1 MRVDNLHEHAYY
13 SPSMQHSL
21 QFDNKRTRNSRDKSF
36 QYHYNRLNPSQK
48 RAVDQIQGAVMVI
61 AGPGTGKTQILAV
74 RIAKILADTDAQAH
88 NILCLTFTDAATIA
102 MRRRLVEIMGPAAH
116 QIHIYTFHGFCNQVI
131 QEHLDV
137 FGNYRQLEP
146 LTELERVDVYH
157 KIISDLPNDHVLKRL
172 KGDPTFEH
180 KRLDNLFQMMKKE
193 NLDAPMMH
201 ERIDDYLE
209 RRQVYQEGDDL
220 FYHRK
225 YKEYNKGDI
234 KPKKWEELKKKMND
248 LRAGVDLYQHYLKI
262 MDDLGRYDYQ
272 DMIVWVLKAFASDEA
287 LLASYQERYLY
298 FLVDEFQDTNGAQKA
313 ILDQL
318 VSYWSDE
325 SPNVFVVGDDDQ
337 AIYKFQG
344 ANLTNIKD
352 FRNDYKP
359 LTIVLEQ
366 NYRSSQRILDTSK
379 ELIEGNLE
387 RIVNDEPDLNKNLVA
402 ARQEVKDC
410 PIDPIIISYTNN
422 IQEQTAIARRLIS
435 DLDSG
440 IDLSNTAIIYR
451 KHAQVDKLVEV
462 LEKKGVPLNIKR
474 KVNILKESLTHNILK
489 ILRYVD
495 TEHNKPNSA
504 DELLYEMMHYR
515 FFNIHNN
522 DIAKISMHCNRHH
535 TTDKKPVLGCIS
547 DKDALD
553 SLGVKQID
561 EVLYLAKCIDSW
573 VKDVSTVTLQV
584 LFENIINDGHIL
596 QYIMGLPEKTWLIQ
610 ILSTLFDQIKNEMAK
625 TPDIGLKEFLE
636 MISKMEENKIDLS
649 LNKIVHAKSGVN
661 FLTAHA
667 SKGLEFERVIIPD
680 AIKNVWDKN
689 VRNMYQFKYPDNVNE
704 DVETNTE
711 DERRL
716 LYVAMTRAQ
725 KELEISY
732 GMQKENGKEQ
742 NRSQFVD
749 EIIANTALVS
759 QPKEVEEDAVN
770 EFQYYT
776 LLKAKK
782 VVKLIDHDLI
792 DKVLDGYKLS
802 VTGLNK
808 YLKCPRTFYFE
819 TILRIP
825 TARTKYMGFGR
836 AIHRALEDYYHLH
849 NESKTA
855 DLEQLLTSFHRG
867 MLSHRSHFTDEDFKL
882 MSAYGEQ
889 ILPVYHQKRLT
900 MPPNEIEYGLEIK
913 VDHAEYRGVPI
924 KGVLDRVD
932 ISKDGQVDVT
942 DYKTG
947 NIFNYK
953 NRKKLKA
960 PKEGDTEDVGG
971 DYWRQIVFYKLLLDS
986 DKRHNWEMTSGWM
999 DFVEPEKDS
1008 KELFRQKIVVRPED
1022 IDIVGQQIT
1031 ETWQKIQDHEF
1042 TQGCQDEHC
1051 TWCNFVKNDFIF
1063 FGEKAEDEDDVQEA

>member
-1 MRVDNLHEHAYY
+1 
-13 SPSMQHSL
+13 MQSSIE
-21 QFDNKRTRNSRDKSF
+21 FDSGKQTSTRTHGFD
-36 QYHYNRLNPSQK
+36 YHYNRLNPSQK

-88 NILCLTFTDAATIA
+88 NILCLTFTDSATIA
-102 MRRRLVEIMGPAAH
+102 MRRRLVQIIGPAAH

-131 QEHLDV
+131 QENLDI

-146 LTELERVDVYH
+146 LTDLERVDVYH

-193 NLDAPMMH
+193 NLNAELMYQ
-201 ERIDDYLE
+201 RIDDYLD
-209 RRQVYQEGDDL
+209 RRQEYKEGDDL

-225 YKEYNKGDI
+225 YKEFNKGDI
-234 KPKKWEELKKKMND
+234 KPKKWEELQKRMSD
-248 LRAGVDLYQHYLKI
+248 LRAGVALYETYLKI

-272 DMIVWVLKAFASDEA
+272 DMILWVLRAFQADEA

-318 VSYWSDE
+318 ISYWSDE
-325 SPNVFVVGDDDQ
+325 DPNVFVVGDDDQ

-344 ANLTNIKD
+344 ANISNVKD
-352 FRNDYKP
+352 FRKDYKP
-359 LTIVLEQ
+359 VTIVLEQ

-379 ELIEGNLE
+379 QLIEGNQE
-387 RIVNDEPDLNKNLVA
+387 RIINDDPELTKDLVA
-402 ARQEVKDC
+402 AREDVKDST
-410 PIDPIIISYTNN
+410 IDPNIISYTNN
-422 IQEQTAIARRLIS
+422 IQEQTAIAKQLMS
-435 DLDSG
+435 DHKEG
-440 IDLSNTAIIYR
+440 IDLSKTAVIYR

-489 ILRYVD
+489 ILRYVHA
-495 TEHNKPNSA
+495 EHHKPNSA

-515 FFNIHNN
+515 FFDIHNN
-522 DIAKISMHCNRHH
+522 DIAKISNHCNRHH
-535 TTDKKPVLGCIS
+535 NTDKKPVLECIS
-547 DKDALD
+547 DKDILE
-553 SLGVKQID
+553 SLGIKQID
-561 EVLYLAKCIDSW
+561 QVLYLGECIDSW

-596 QYIMGLPEKTWLIQ
+596 QYIIGLPEKTWLLQ
-610 ILSTLFDQIKNEMAK
+610 ILSTLFDLIKNEMAK
-625 TPDIGLKEFLE
+625 APDIGLKEFLS
-636 MISKMEENKIDLS
+636 MISKMEDNKIELS

-661 FLTAHA
+661 FLTAHS

-680 AIKNVWDKN
+680 ATKNIWDKN
-689 VRNMYQFKYPDNVNE
+689 VRNIYQFKYPDNVNE

-725 KELEISY
+725 LELDISY

-749 EIIANTALVS
+749 EIIAHTDLVS
-759 QPKEVEEDAVN
+759 QPKEVAEDAVN

-776 LLKAKK
+776 LLKAQKE
-782 VVKLIDHDLI
+782 VKLIDHDLI

-808 YLKCPRTFYFE
+808 YLRCPRTFYFE
-819 TILRIP
+819 TVLRIP

-836 AIHRALEDYYHLH
+836 AIHRALEDYYQLH
-849 NESKTA
+849 NEAKPA
-855 DLEQLLTSFHRG
+855 DLEQLLKSFHRG

-882 MSAYGEQ
+882 MTAYGEQ
-889 ILPVYHQKRLT
+889 ILPLYHKERLA
-900 MPPNEIEYGLEIK
+900 MRPEGVKYGLEVK
-913 VDHAEYRGVPI
+913 VDHAEYQGVPI

-932 ISKDGQVDVT
+932 IGKDGQVDVT

-947 NIFNYK
+947 NIFPPK
-953 NRKKLKA
+953 NKKKLKA
-960 PKEGDTEDVGG
+960 PKAGDHDDVGG

-986 DKRHNWEMTSGWM
+986 DKRNNWDMTSGWM
-999 DFVEPEKDS
+999 DFIEPEKDTN
-1008 KELFRQKIVVRPED
+1008 KLFRQKIVVTPQD
-1022 IDIVGQQIT
+1022 IDIVGQQIKS
-1031 ETWQKIQDHEF
+1031 TWDSIQNHEF
-1042 TQGCQDEHC
+1042 SVGCQDEHC

-1063 FGEKAEDEDDVQEA
+1063 TGENVEDEDDIQEG

>member
-1 MRVDNLHEHAYY
+1 MQ
-13 SPSMQHSL
+13 SSMKFEKENRTSTRQHGFS
-21 QFDNKRTRNSRDKSF
+21 
-36 QYHYNRLNPSQK
+36 YHYNRLNPAQK

-102 MRRRLVEIMGPAAH
+102 MRRRLVQIIGPAAH

-131 QEHLDV
+131 QEHLEI

-146 LTELERVDVYH
+146 LTDLERVDVYH

-193 NLDAPMMH
+193 NLNASLMY

-209 RRQVYQEGDDL
+209 RRQEYKEGDDL

-225 YKEYNKGDI
+225 YKEFNKGDI
-234 KPKKWEELKKKMND
+234 KPKKWEELQKRMND
-248 LRAGVDLYQHYLKI
+248 LRAGVDLYETYLQI
-262 MDDLGRYDYQ
+262 MDDKGRYDYQ
-272 DMIVWVLKAFASDEA
+272 DMILWVLRAFQSDET

-318 VSYWSDE
+318 ISYWSDE
-325 SPNVFVVGDDDQ
+325 DPNVFVVGDDDQ

-344 ANLTNIKD
+344 ANLSNIKD
-352 FRNDYKP
+352 FREDYKP

-379 ELIEGNLE
+379 ELIAGNME
-387 RIVNDEPDLNKNLVA
+387 RIINDEPELTKDLVA
-402 ARQEVKDC
+402 ARDEVKHST
-410 PIDPIIISYTNN
+410 IDPNIISYTNN
-422 IQEQTAIARRLIS
+422 IQEQTAIAKRLMS
-435 DLDSG
+435 DHENG
-440 IDLSNTAIIYR
+440 IDLSKTAVIYR

-489 ILRYVD
+489 ILRYVQA
-495 TEHNKPNSA
+495 EHHKPNSA

-515 FFNIHNN
+515 FFDIHNN
-522 DIAKISMHCNRHH
+522 DIAKISIHCNRHH
-535 TTDKKPVLGCIS
+535 NTDKKPVLESIS
-547 DKDALD
+547 DQAVLE
-553 SLGVKQID
+553 SLGVKQIE
-561 EVLYLAKCIDSW
+561 EVLYLAKCIDNW

-596 QYIMGLPEKTWLIQ
+596 QYIIGLPEKTWMLQ
-610 ILSTLFDQIKNEMAK
+610 ILSTLFDLIKNEMAK
-625 TPDIGLKEFLE
+625 APDVGLKEFLD
-636 MISKMEENKIDLS
+636 MITKMEGNKIELS

-725 KELEISY
+725 VELDISY

-749 EIIANTALVS
+749 EIIAQTDLVS
-759 QPKEVEEDAVN
+759 QPKEVAEDDVN

-776 LLKAKK
+776 LLKAQKE
-782 VVKLIDHDLI
+782 VKLIDHDLI

-808 YLKCPRTFYFE
+808 YLRCPRTFYFE

-836 AIHRALEDYYHLH
+836 AIHRALEDYYQLH

-855 DLEQLLTSFHRG
+855 NLEQLLKSFHRG

-882 MSAYGEQ
+882 MSAYGVQ
-889 ILPVYHQKRLT
+889 ILPIYHTERLA
-900 MPPNEIEYGLEIK
+900 MRPEGVKYGLEIN
-913 VDHAEYRGVPI
+913 VGHAEYQGVPI

-932 ISKDGQVDVT
+932 IAKDGQVDVT

-947 NIFNYK
+947 NIFNFK
-953 NRKKLKA
+953 NKKKLKP
-960 PKEGDTEDVGG
+960 PKEGDKEDVGG

-986 DKRHNWEMTSGWM
+986 DKSHNWDMTSGWM
-999 DFVEPEKDS
+999 DFVEPEKDTN
-1008 KELFRQKIVVRPED
+1008 KLFRQKIVVRPQD
-1022 IDIVGQQIT
+1022 VDIVGQQIK

-1042 TQGCQDEHC
+1042 SVGCQDEHC

-1063 FGEKAEDEDDVQEA
+1063 TGEKIEDEDEVQEGVVL